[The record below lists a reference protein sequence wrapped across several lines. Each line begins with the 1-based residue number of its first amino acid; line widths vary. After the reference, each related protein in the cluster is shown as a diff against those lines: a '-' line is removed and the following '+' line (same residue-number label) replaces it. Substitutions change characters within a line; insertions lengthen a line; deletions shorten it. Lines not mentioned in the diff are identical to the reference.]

1 MGKNIQKVQ
10 DMLDG
15 NYKSKIQV
23 GVGDQEVEQK
33 IQEKDNIILGI

>member
-15 NYKSKIQV
+15 NYKSKIQSGYV
-23 GVGDQEVEQK
+23 PSESKKEVGDVW
-33 IQEKDNIILGI
+33 